1 MPSNASFGAID
12 FDVLWDNPFTVPIP
26 PQRHALNIRH
36 VPWGNRTIV
45 QDLGRE
51 PAEGQYRAILA
62 VAEYTAA
69 LALIGTTA
77 TLDIDGDTA
86 RPGTLLQSIDAIE
99 RDDTHSE
106 VTATLSFLV
115 V

>member
-1 MPSNASFGAID
+1 MANASFGAVE

-26 PQRHALNIRH
+26 PQRHALAIRH

-45 QDLGRE
+45 QDQGRE
-51 PAEGQYRAILA
+51 PAEGTYRALLT
-62 VAEYTAA
+62 VAHYLAA
-69 LALIGTTA
+69 LPLIGTTA

-86 RPGTLLQSIDAIE
+86 RSGVLLRDIDGIE
-99 RDDTHSE
+99 RDDTHDE
-106 VTATLSFLV
+106 VFVTMTFLV

>member
-1 MPSNASFGAID
+1 MANASWGSVD

-26 PQRHALNIRH
+26 PQRHALAIRH

-45 QDLGRE
+45 QDMGRE
-51 PAEGQYRAILA
+51 PAEGTYRAILTT
-62 VAEYTAA
+62 AEYDAA
-69 LALIGTTA
+69 LPLIGTTA

-86 RPGTLLQSIDAIE
+86 RSGVLLRDIDGIE
-99 RDDTHSE
+99 RDDTHDE
-106 VTATLSFLV
+106 VFVTLTFLV

>member
-1 MPSNASFGAID
+1 MANASWGTVD

-51 PAEGQYRAILA
+51 PAEGQYRAELT

-69 LALIGTTA
+69 LPLIGTTA
-77 TLDIDGDTA
+77 TLDIDGDTTRA
-86 RPGTLLQSIDAIE
+86 GVLLQNIDGIE
-99 RDDTHSE
+99 KDATHDL
-106 VTATLSFLV
+106 VTVTMTFLV